1 MNTNASRVMPEL
13 EPLIEQATL
22 GDPQAFETIVHHFQD
37 MAVGYA
43 YSLLGDF
50 HLAEDAAQ
58 EAFVQL
64 HQTIGQLREPKAF
77 ASWFRTV
84 IYKQCNRM
92 TRRKRLRAVSLETT
106 LSLYAPHPSPVEVV
120 ERNELQQAVQGALL
134 LLPEAQ
140 QQVIVLFY
148 IADYSQKEISLFLD
162 LPLTTVKKR
171 LHDGK
176 RRLKERMLTMAQEYL
191 QENRPSKNQTF
202 SEKVLTVIAPDHAN
216 HSEAIYALFEMD
228 KESDSFQ
235 WRAGRLAYSH
245 VDWQASRIGCLRNE
259 SVQPGR
265 NAGEPQ
271 ETVIAAMHVYD
282 INLRIGRARVRSAGF
297 NCEVTHPAY
306 SAQRATL
313 IERTVT
319 AALTAIQ
326 EQGYDLAVSFGDE
339 AFWYGHGFVFG
350 WRELQWYADV
360 AELPTG
366 APPLVLHRFAPNHRA
381 DLAELYN
388 QTHATL
394 TGTAE
399 RPTYLRNKHPD
410 MFMGWYWND
419 EQSQPAGYVSG
430 GADRY
435 FSLDLALQADLDR
448 GIISE
453 PIRQRFQEGPR
464 WFNPPLSATAHC
476 TVQTVGQQWLIEDG
490 ERKCFLI
497 KEEEQIQALVFDRPL
512 FWVDEVAGDPDRCL
526 QALAQV
532 ARQWHCTELFFDRL
546 HYKSG
551 AGKRL
556 RQLISC
562 RIHTGTFSRSAR
574 SYVLRI
580 INLPSLFAKLAPEL
594 ALRLQGSHLADWR
607 GNLLLV
613 LETAHEKAAVLLS
626 IDAGQVAVVPA
637 VATPHSIRGGQALA
651 QLVVGTESP
660 DEIVEMAGI
669 ELHGDAARLL
679 PILFP
684 MQYPQMENQA
694 L

>member
-77 ASWFRTV
+77 ASWFRPV

-92 TRRKRLRAVSLETT
+92 TQRKRLRAVSLETT

-613 LETAHEKAAVLLS
+613 LETAHEKAEVLLS

>member
-1 MNTNASRVMPEL
+1 MQDL
-13 EPLIEQATL
+13 ETIIQQATI
-22 GDPQAFETIVHHFQD
+22 GDPQAFETIVHRFQD

-43 YSLLGDF
+43 YAVLGDF

-58 EAFVQL
+58 EAFVQI
-64 HQTIGQLREPKAF
+64 HQNLVQLREPKAF
-77 ASWFRTV
+77 PSWFRRV
-84 IYKQCNRM
+84 VYKQCDRM
-92 TRRKRLRAVSLETT
+92 TRRKRLRDVSLEATPAV
-106 LSLYAPHPSPVEVV
+106 YATHPSPAELV
-120 ERNELQQAVQGALL
+120 ERNELQQAVQAALR
-134 LLPEAQ
+134 LLPKAQ

-148 IADYSQKEISLFLD
+148 IADYSQKEIASFLD

-191 QENRPSKNQTF
+191 QENRPSKNQSF
-202 SEKVLTVIAPDHAN
+202 SEKVLTVIAPDRAN
-216 HSEAIYALFEMD
+216 HSEAIYALFEID

-235 WRAGRLAYSH
+235 WRAGRLAHSH

-259 SVQPGR
+259 NAQPGG

-271 ETVIAAMHVYD
+271 ETVVAAMHVYD

-306 SAQRATL
+306 SEQRATL

-319 AALTAIQ
+319 AALAAIH
-326 EQGYDLAVSFGDE
+326 EQGYDLAISFGDE

-350 WRELQWYADV
+350 WRALQWFVDV
-360 AELPTG
+360 AELPTD
-366 APPLVLHRFAPNHRA
+366 APPLTLHRFAPNHRD
-381 DLAELYN
+381 DLAQLYN

-419 EQSQPAGYVSG
+419 KQGKPAGYVSG

-435 FSLDLALQADLDR
+435 FTLDHALQADLDQ
-448 GIISE
+448 GHLSE
-453 PIRQRFQEGPR
+453 PIRQRFQEGPG

-476 TVQTVGQQWLIEDG
+476 IVQIAGQQWLIEDEG
-490 ERKCFLI
+490 RKCFLI
-497 KEEEQIQALVFDRPL
+497 KEEDHIQGVVFDRPL
-512 FWVDEVAGDPDRCL
+512 FWVDEVAGDPERCL

-532 ARQWHCTELFFDRL
+532 ARHWHCTELFFDRL

-551 AGKRL
+551 VGKRL

-607 GNLLLV
+607 GNLLIA
-613 LETAHEKAAVLLS
+613 LETAHEKAEVLLS
-626 IDAGQVAVVPA
+626 IDAGQVAVAPV
-637 VATPHSIRGGQALA
+637 VATPHLIRGGQALA

>member
-1 MNTNASRVMPEL
+1 MQEL
-13 EPLIEQATL
+13 EAIIQQATV
-22 GDPQAFETIVHHFQD
+22 GNSAAFETIVQRFQD

-43 YSLLGDF
+43 YSVLGDF

-58 EAFVQL
+58 EAFVQVYKDL
-64 HQTIGQLREPKAF
+64 AQLREPKAF
-77 ASWFRTV
+77 PSWFRTV
-84 IYKQCNRM
+84 LFKHCDRI
-92 TRRKRLRAVSLETT
+92 TRRKHVHDVSLETIYT
-106 LSLYAPHPSPVEVV
+106 VCANQPSPAELVEAD
-120 ERNELQQAVQGALL
+120 ELRQAVQDALRML
-134 LLPEAQ
+134 SEAQ
-140 QQVIVLFY
+140 QQVLVLFY
-148 IADYSQKEISLFLD
+148 IADYSQKEISSFLD

-171 LHDGK
+171 LHDAK
-176 RRLKERMLTMAQEYL
+176 KRLKERMLTMAQEYL
-191 QENRPSKNQTF
+191 QENRPSKDQTF
-202 SEKVLTVIAPDHAN
+202 RENVLTVITPDRAN

-235 WRAGRLAYSH
+235 WRAGRLAHSH
-245 VDWQASRIGCLRNE
+245 VDWQASRIGCLRDE
-259 SVQPGR
+259 TT
-265 NAGEPQ
+265 

-282 INLRIGRARVRSAGF
+282 INMRIGRARVRSAGF

-306 SAQRATL
+306 IAQRATL

-319 AALTAIQ
+319 AALAAIH
-326 EQGYDLAVSFGDE
+326 EQGYDLAISFGDE

-350 WRELQWYADV
+350 WRELQWTVDV
-360 AELPTG
+360 AELPTN
-366 APPLVLHRFAPNHRA
+366 ASPLTLHRFAPNHRA

-399 RPTYLRNKHPD
+399 RPTYLRNKHPA

-419 EQSQPAGYVSG
+419 EQGKPAGYVSG

-435 FSLDLALQADLDR
+435 FTLDHALQADLDQ
-448 GIISE
+448 GHISE

-464 WFNPPLSATAHC
+464 WFNPPLSATARC
-476 TVQTVGQQWLIEDG
+476 TVQIAGRQWLIEDG

-497 KEEEQIQALVFDRPL
+497 KEEDHIQGVVFDRPL
-512 FWVDEVAGDPDRCL
+512 FWVDEVAGDPDHCL
-526 QALAQV
+526 QALAQL
-532 ARQWHCTELFFDRL
+532 ARQWGCTELFFDRL

-551 AGKRL
+551 VGKRL

-562 RIHTGTFSRSAR
+562 RIHTGTFSRAAR
-574 SYVLRI
+574 SYVVRI
-580 INLPSLFAKLAPEL
+580 INLPSLFAKLTPEL
-594 ALRLQGSHLADWR
+594 ALRLQASHLAAWR
-607 GNLLLV
+607 GNLLIA
-613 LETAHEKAAVLLS
+613 LETGQEKAEVLLS
-626 IDAGQVAVVPA
+626 IDAGQVAVAPV
-637 VATPHSIRGGQALA
+637 VATPHIIRGGQALA

-669 ELHGDAARLL
+669 QLHGDAVRLL